1 MNNSRTKNVLK
12 NMWVGTFFQVI
23 SLLIGFVNRTIFIK
37 ILSAEYLGINSLF
50 SNILTILSFAEL
62 GIGNA
67 IVFNLYKPIANK
79 DEKKINI
86 LLGFYKKTYF
96 IIGMFMLVCGTI
108 LIPFI
113 PKLINQMPNIEE
125 NIYII
130 YYLFLLDTVISY
142 FFTYRTSIITAD
154 QKNYIIVKTV
164 NIFKVFLIIL
174 QMVVLYFT
182 HNYYLYI
189 ILQLANTLITF
200 LYLSHK
206 SKKMYP
212 YTKKISNEKLP
223 KKEKNEIFKNVRALF
238 INKIGSVVLNG
249 TDSIIISKYISLVAL
264 GLYSNYLLIISAI
277 TQILSQL
284 LNSFTASIGNLN
296 VEDNPEK
303 KYKIFNLLYYFTI
316 VIFGTIGVCL
326 YVLLNDFVNIWLGK
340 EYLLSSIT
348 VAAIVLHF
356 YVNGV
361 QFSTFTYRQTS
372 GLFKEYKYS
381 PIFAVVI
388 NIALSI
394 ILAKFIG
401 LSGVFFATSI
411 TRLVT
416 AGWIDP
422 LIVHKKVFF
431 KSVKTYFLKYLY
443 YILVVVASLFIV
455 ELMSNFIVPTN
466 IFMFIL
472 KGIIVLV
479 LSVSFIVLFTFK
491 TREFNEIKNMLINYM
506 VKILKRLRG

>member
-12 NMWVGTFFQVI
+12 NMWIGTFFQVV

-37 ILSAEYLGINSLF
+37 ILSAEYLGVNSLF
-50 SNILTILSFAEL
+50 SNVLTILSFAEL

-67 IVFNLYKPIANK
+67 IVFNLYKPIADK
-79 DEKKINI
+79 DEKKINM
-86 LLGFYKKTYF
+86 LLVFYKKTYF
-96 IIGMFMLVCGTI
+96 VIGMFMLVCGTI

-113 PKLINQMPNIEE
+113 PKLINEMPNISE

-142 FFTYRTSIITAD
+142 FFTYRLSIITAD
-154 QKNYIIVKTV
+154 QKNYIVVKTV
-164 NIFKVFLIIL
+164 QTFKIFQIIA
-174 QMVVLYFT
+174 QIVVLYFT
-182 HNYYLYI
+182 HNYYLYL
-189 ILQLANTLITF
+189 ILQLTNTLITF

-212 YTKKISNEKLP
+212 YTKKISKEKLP

-238 INKIGSVVLNG
+238 INKIGTVVLNG

-296 VEDNPEK
+296 VEDDPEK
-303 KYKIFNLLYYFTI
+303 KYKIFNLLYYFT
-316 VIFGTIGVCL
+316 VFIFGIIGICL
-326 YVLLNDFVNIWLGK
+326 YILLNDFVTIWLGK
-340 EYLLSSIT
+340 EYILSSLT

-361 QFSTFTYRQTS
+361 QFSTFTYRQTA
-372 GLFKEYKYS
+372 GLFKEYKYA
-381 PIFAVVI
+381 PIFAVFV
-388 NIALSI
+388 NIGLSI
-394 ILAKFIG
+394 GLAKLIG

-422 LIVHKKVFF
+422 IVVHKKVLF
-431 KSVKTYFLKYLY
+431 KNVKTYFLKYLY
-443 YILVVVASLFIV
+443 YISIVLISLFMVNLI
-455 ELMSNFIVPTN
+455 SKFIVPTN

-479 LSVSFIVLFTFK
+479 LSVAFMVLFTFK
-491 TREFNEIKNMLINYM
+491 TKEFIEIKNMVINYLT
-506 VKILKRLRG
+506 KFLKRLRG